1 MNDLKEFYEGT
12 DEDVRRELEDA
23 GIDVEA
29 CRKSFKEAIENAK
42 AKRFLRILF
51 WVSVLALVFWAVLS
65 LALAF
70 SLSVSSWGPVSFSG
84 AQASLTVS
92 FAHLSFIVK

>member
-51 WVSVLALVFWAVLS
+51 GEAGYEALKTGKAR
-65 LALAF
+65 
-70 SLSVSSWGPVSFSG
+70 
-84 AQASLTVS
+84 
-92 FAHLSFIVK
+92 IVK